1 MEKRWNIKEQS
12 AQEDIQQLS
21 STLNNLDVTLSNILL
36 QRKIDT
42 FEKAKTFFRP
52 SLDEI
57 HDPFLMKD
65 MDKAVDRLQ
74 KAIKNK
80 EKILIYGDYDVDG
93 TTSVALVYSYLKN
106 FYPALAQET
115 EKEEQVSP
123 TDNKKEDEADNK
135 QAQYGLE
142 YYIPDRYAEG
152 YGISYQGID
161 YAAKNDFKLIIA
173 LDCGIK
179 ANEKIDYASDKGV
192 DFIICDHHRPGDEIP
207 KAVAV
212 LDQKRADC
220 NYPFKELSGCGV
232 GFKLMQAWTQKEGKD
247 EAKLLEYLDLLA
259 ISTCADIVPI
269 TGENRVFVYHGLKVI
284 NENPRL
290 GIKTMVELAKLTNE
304 LTVTDVVF
312 TIAPRINAA
321 GRIETGNKAVEM
333 LVEENK
339 QKALGFG
346 TNIND
351 LNVERK
357 ELDRAITKEGLAIIE
372 ADIELQKKSTT
383 VLFSE
388 NWHKGVIGI
397 VASRLIETHYK
408 PTIILT
414 ESKGKATGS
423 ARSVKD
429 FDVYDA
435 IDACSDLLEQF
446 GGHKYA
452 AGLTMKTENVAAFT
466 QKFEEVVT
474 AQIDPEL
481 LIPQIGIDAVLGLNQ
496 ITDKFNK
503 ILKQFA
509 PTGPGNMRPV
519 FMSEHVF
526 MTSNSRKIGGDKTH
540 LRLEV
545 FQENTPQIKLN
556 CIGFGLGA
564 ILDELDEGMP
574 FSIVYTIEENH
585 WNGKTTL
592 QLNLKDI
599 KIEN

>member
-1 MEKRWNIKEQS
+1 MEKRWQINEQ
-12 AQEDIQQLS
+12 ANPEDVLKLS
-21 STLNNLDVTLSNILL
+21 GELNNLDVTLANILW
-36 QRKIDT
+36 QRKITT

-52 SLDEI
+52 SLEEI

-65 MDKAVDRLQ
+65 MDKAVERLQ
-74 KAIKNK
+74 QAIRNK
-80 EKILIYGDYDVDG
+80 ENILIYGDYDVDG
-93 TTSVALVYSYLKN
+93 TTSVALVYSYLKS
-106 FYPALAQET
+106 FYPALGGKDEQLAHAAQE
-115 EKEEQVSP
+115 
-123 TDNKKEDEADNK
+123 N
-135 QAQYGLE
+135 QAENHQNRYGLA

-161 YAAKNDFKLIIA
+161 YAAAHGFQLIIA

-179 ANEKIDYASDKGV
+179 AIDKIDYATDKGV
-192 DFIICDHHRPGDEIP
+192 DFIICDHHRPGSEIP

-232 GFKLMQAWTQKEGKD
+232 GFKLMQAWTQKEGKE
-247 EAKLLEYLDLLA
+247 EAKLMEYLDLLA

-269 TGENRVFVYHGLKVI
+269 TGENRVFVYYGIKAI

-290 GIKTMVELAKLTNE
+290 GIKTMVELAKLDHE

-339 QKALGFG
+339 EKAFGFG

-357 ELDRAITKEGLAIIE
+357 ELDRAITQEGLAIIE
-372 ADIELQKKSTT
+372 EEIALQNKNTT
-383 VLFSE
+383 VLFSK

-414 ESKGKATGS
+414 ESKGMATGS

-452 AGLTMKTENVAAFT
+452 AGLTMKVENIEAFT

-481 LIPQIGIDAVLGLNQ
+481 LIPQIGIDSKLDLHQ
-496 ITDKFNK
+496 ITTKFNK

-509 PTGPGNMRPV
+509 PTGPGNMRPT
-519 FMSEHVF
+519 FMSENVF
-526 MTSNSRKIGGDKTH
+526 ITNNSRKIGADKTH
-540 LRLEV
+540 LKLEV
-545 FQENTPQIKLN
+545 FQEDYPLLKFN
-556 CIGFGLGA
+556 CIGFGLGEF
-564 ILDELDEGMP
+564 LDDLDEGIP
-574 FSIVYTIEENH
+574 FSIVYSIEENH
-585 WNGKTTL
+585 WNNRTTL
-592 QLNLKDI
+592 QLNIKDI
-599 KIEN
+599 KI

>member
-1 MEKRWNIKEQS
+1 MKKRWKTNEQ
-12 AQEDIQQLS
+12 ANQEDIQKLS
-21 STLNNLDVTLSNILL
+21 SELNNLDATLTNILL
-36 QRKIDT
+36 QRKINT

-65 MDKAVDRLQ
+65 MDKAVERLQ
-74 KAIKNK
+74 KAIKNE
-80 EKILIYGDYDVDG
+80 EKILVYGDYDVDG

-106 FYPALAQET
+106 FY
-115 EKEEQVSP
+115 
-123 TDNKKEDEADNK
+123 DN
-135 QAQYGLE
+135 LT
-142 YYIPDRYAEG
+142 YYIPDRYTEG

-161 YAAKNDFKLIIA
+161 YAADNDFKLIIA

-179 ANEKIDYASDKGV
+179 AIEKIDYASDKGV

-212 LDQKRADC
+212 LDQKREDC

-247 EAKLLEYLDLLA
+247 ESNLMEYLDLLA

-269 TGENRVFVYHGLKVI
+269 TGENRVFVYYGLKVI

-290 GIKTMVELAKLTNE
+290 GIKTMVELAKLKNE

-321 GRIETGNKAVEM
+321 GRIETGNKAVQM

-339 QKALGFG
+339 VKALEFG
-346 TNIND
+346 NNINN

-357 ELDRAITKEGLAIIE
+357 ELDRAITKDGLAMI
-372 ADIELQKKSTT
+372 DDNVDLQNKKTT
-383 VLFSE
+383 VLYSE

-397 VASRLIETHYK
+397 VASRLIETHYR

-414 ESKGKATGS
+414 ESNGKATGS

-452 AGLTMKTENVAAFT
+452 AGLTMKLENLEAFT
-466 QKFEEVVT
+466 EKFEQIVAE
-474 AQIDPEL
+474 QIDPEL
-481 LIPQIGIDAVLGLNQ
+481 LIPQIGIDAKLELHQ
-496 ITDKFNK
+496 ITDKFNN

-519 FMSEHVF
+519 FMSENVF
-526 MTSNSRKIGGDKTH
+526 MTNRSRKIGEDKTH

-545 FQENTPQIKLN
+545 FQEENPNIKFN
-556 CIGFGLGA
+556 CIGFGLGNV
-564 ILDELDEGMP
+564 LDDLDEGIP
-574 FSIVYTIEENH
+574 FNIVYNIEENH
-585 WNGKTTL
+585 WNGNTTL

-599 KIEN
+599 KI

>member
-1 MEKRWNIKEQS
+1 MKKRWKTNEQ
-12 AQEDIQQLS
+12 ANQEDIQKLS
-21 STLNNLDVTLSNILL
+21 SELNNLDATLTNILL
-36 QRKIDT
+36 QRKINT

-65 MDKAVDRLQ
+65 MDKAVERLQ
-74 KAIKNK
+74 KAIKNE
-80 EKILIYGDYDVDG
+80 EKILVYGDYDVDG

-106 FYPALAQET
+106 FY
-115 EKEEQVSP
+115 
-123 TDNKKEDEADNK
+123 DN
-135 QAQYGLE
+135 LT
-142 YYIPDRYAEG
+142 YYIPDRYTEG

-161 YAAKNDFKLIIA
+161 YAADNDFKLIIA

-179 ANEKIDYASDKGV
+179 AIEKVDYASDKGV

-212 LDQKRADC
+212 LDQKREDC

-247 EAKLLEYLDLLA
+247 ESNLMEYLDLLA

-269 TGENRVFVYHGLKVI
+269 TGENRVFVYYGLKVI

-290 GIKTMVELAKLTNE
+290 GIKTMVELAKLKNE

-321 GRIETGNKAVEM
+321 GRIETGNKAVQM

-339 QKALGFG
+339 VKALEFG
-346 TNIND
+346 NNINN

-357 ELDRAITKEGLAIIE
+357 ELDRAITKDGLAMIE
-372 ADIELQKKSTT
+372 DNVDLQNKKTT
-383 VLFSE
+383 VLYSE

-397 VASRLIETHYK
+397 VASRLIETHYR

-414 ESKGKATGS
+414 ESNGKATGS

-452 AGLTMKTENVAAFT
+452 AGLTMKLENLEAFT
-466 QKFEEVVT
+466 EKFEQIVAE
-474 AQIDPEL
+474 QIDPEL
-481 LIPQIGIDAVLGLNQ
+481 LIPQIGIDAKLELHQ
-496 ITDKFNK
+496 ITDKFNN

-519 FMSEHVF
+519 FMSENVF
-526 MTSNSRKIGGDKTH
+526 MTNRSRKIGEDKTH

-545 FQENTPQIKLN
+545 FQEENPNIKFN
-556 CIGFGLGA
+556 CIGFGLGNV
-564 ILDELDEGMP
+564 LDDLDEGIP
-574 FSIVYTIEENH
+574 FNIVYNIEENH
-585 WNGKTTL
+585 WNGNTTL

-599 KIEN
+599 KI

>member
-1 MEKRWNIKEQS
+1 MEKRWQINEQAS
-12 AQEDIQQLS
+12 QEDVLKLS
-21 STLNNLDVTLSNILL
+21 GELNNLDLTLTNILL
-36 QRKIDT
+36 QRKINT

-52 SLDEI
+52 SLEEI

-65 MDKAVDRLQ
+65 MEKAVERLQ
-74 KAIKNK
+74 QAIQNK
-80 EKILIYGDYDVDG
+80 EKILVYGDYDVDG

-106 FYPALAQET
+106 FYEHLA
-115 EKEEQVSP
+115 
-123 TDNKKEDEADNK
+123 
-135 QAQYGLE
+135 

-161 YAAKNDFKLIIA
+161 YAATNDFKLIIA

-179 ANEKIDYASDKGV
+179 AIEKIDYATEKGV
-192 DFIICDHHRPGDEIP
+192 DFIICDHHRPGNEIP

-212 LDQKRADC
+212 LDQKREDC

-232 GFKLMQAWTQKEGKD
+232 GFKLMQGWTQKEGKD

-269 TGENRVFVYHGLKVI
+269 TGENRVFVYYGIKAI

-290 GIKTMVELAKLTNE
+290 GIKTMVELAKLENE

-339 QKALGFG
+339 EKALGFG

-372 ADIELQKKSTT
+372 ENINLQHKKTT

-414 ESKGKATGS
+414 ESKGMATGS

-452 AGLTMKTENVAAFT
+452 AGLTMKVENIDAFT

-481 LIPQIGIDAVLGLNQ
+481 LIPQIGIDSQLDLHQ
-496 ITDKFNK
+496 ITAKFNN

-509 PTGPGNMRPV
+509 PTGPGNMRPT
-519 FMSEHVF
+519 FMSKNVF
-526 MTSNSRKIGGDKTH
+526 RTNNSRKIGADKTH
-540 LRLEV
+540 LKLEV
-545 FQENTPQIKLN
+545 FQEENPLLKFN
-556 CIGFGLGA
+556 CIGFGLGDV
-564 ILDELDEGMP
+564 LDNLDEGIP
-574 FSIVYTIEENH
+574 FNIVYSIEENH
-585 WNGKTTL
+585 WNNQTTL
-592 QLNLKDI
+592 QLNIKDI
-599 KIEN
+599 KI

>member
-1 MEKRWNIKEQS
+1 MEKRWQINEQ
-12 AQEDIQQLS
+12 ANQEDVNKLS
-21 STLNNLDVTLSNILL
+21 GELNNLDVTLTNILL

-65 MDKAVDRLQ
+65 MDKAVERLQ

-80 EKILIYGDYDVDG
+80 QKILVYGDYDVDG

-106 FYPALAQET
+106 YYENLT
-115 EKEEQVSP
+115 
-123 TDNKKEDEADNK
+123 
-135 QAQYGLE
+135 

-161 YAAKNDFKLIIA
+161 YAAANDFKLIIA

-179 ANEKIDYASDKGV
+179 AIEKIDYATEKGV
-192 DFIICDHHRPGDEIP
+192 DFIICDHHRPGNEIP

-220 NYPFKELSGCGV
+220 NYPYKELSGCGV
-232 GFKLMQAWTQKEGKD
+232 GFKFMQAWTQKEGKD
-247 EAKLLEYLDLLA
+247 ESKLMEYLDLLA

-269 TGENRVFVYHGLKVI
+269 TGENRVFVHYGIKVI
-284 NENPRL
+284 NEKPRL
-290 GIKTMVELAKLTNE
+290 GIKTMVELAKLKNE

-339 QKALGFG
+339 TKALEFG

-357 ELDRAITKEGLAIIE
+357 ELDRAITKEGLAIIDE
-372 ADIELQKKSTT
+372 NVELQNKKTT

-388 NWHKGVIGI
+388 KWHKGVIGI
-397 VASRLIETHYK
+397 VASRLIETHYR

-435 IDACSDLLEQF
+435 IDECSDLLEQF

-452 AGLTMKTENVAAFT
+452 AGLTMKVENIEAFT
-466 QKFEEVVT
+466 EKFEQVVSE
-474 AQIDPEL
+474 QIDPEL
-481 LIPQIGIDAVLGLNQ
+481 LIPQISIDSKISLHQ
-496 ITDKFNK
+496 ITDKFNT

-519 FMSEHVF
+519 FMSENVF
-526 MTSNSRKIGGDKTH
+526 MTSNSRKIGEDKTH

-545 FQENTPQIKLN
+545 FQEENPNVKFN

-564 ILDELDEGMP
+564 ILDELDEGIP
-574 FSIVYTIEENH
+574 FSIAYNIEENH
-585 WNGKTTL
+585 WNGRTTL
-592 QLNLKDI
+592 QLNLKDV
-599 KIEN
+599 KV